1 MKCNNDCKK
10 KIIKTLGGDDE
21 GHISENK
28 IPLE

>member
-1 MKCNNDCKK
+1 MKCNKDCK

-28 IPLE
+28 FLQNK